1 MKALIGHITKV
12 KNINRKTNAK
22 HHYFS
27 IWAMDAGKPTP
38 LLITDVEIEAL
49 KKRANRNKVDLPL
62 LDIPIPKEKK
72 SFFDRLFGR

>member
-49 KKRANRNKVDLPL
+49 KTIL
-62 LDIPIPKEKK
+62 KK
-72 SFFDRLFGR
+72 N